1 MSKIANPM
9 PLGDS
14 MKEIESLIQTLED
27 QGQPIESAMEAYEQ
41 GVKLIRAAQQQLLE
55 LEQKVSTLASEG
67 SESE

>member
-1 MSKIANPM
+1 MSKIANPI

-27 QGQPIESAMEAYEQ
+27 QGQRIESAMEAYEQ

>member
-1 MSKIANPM
+1 MSKIANPI

-41 GVKLIRAAQQQLLE
+41 GVKLIRAAQQQLQE